1 MSTTNVCIIGLGLI
15 GGSWGMALR
24 RHGAGRYHVVGCDV
38 LSDVRTKALALGAVD
53 RAESAW
59 QDAVAEADLIILATP
74 PAITVDLVAPVLKA
88 TATSDRHPTVT
99 DVCSIKRPILRAA
112 DGDPRFVGAHP
123 MAGNEIGGIETADA
137 DLFKGAPW
145 GLVPTLERSACTEML
160 AANQPMSERLVE
172 AIAVTGGKPPVVM
185 SAEAHD
191 AIVAMTSHI
200 PTRTSM
206 RLLQMSAAQQAR
218 DAQTLTLT
226 AGGYRDMTRVGKSPM
241 SMWGDIFELNADWI
255 IQLSGV

>member
-1 MSTTNVCIIGLGLI
+1 
-15 GGSWGMALR
+15 MALR
-24 RHGAGRYHVVGCDV
+24 RHGGGRYHVVGCDV
-38 LSDVRTKALALGAVD
+38 LPDVRTKALALGAVD
-53 RAESAW
+53 RAEAAW
-59 QDAVAEADLIILATP
+59 QDVVAGVDLIILATP
-74 PAITVDLVAPVLKA
+74 PAVTVDLVSPVL
-88 TATSDRHPTVT
+88 TATSTSDRLPIVT

-112 DGDPRFVGAHP
+112 GGDVRFVGAHP

-137 DLFKGAPW
+137 NLFMGAPW
-145 GLVPTLERSACTEML
+145 GIVPTLERSACTTML
-160 AANQPMSERLVE
+160 EAGQPMPERLLE
-172 AIAVTGGKPPVVM
+172 AIAVTGGKPPVIM